1 MAKIVKEW
9 SKGSISIAVEIGRDD
24 MNRDGTHVHIYKRGR
39 RTDSRIPGKNR
50 DLDELIFYLIWMPV
64 IWIRQRIC
72 TISTYLKLKHFAMR

>member
-50 DLDELIFYLIWMPV
+50 DLDELIFYLLSVWV
-64 IWIRQRIC
+64 ETTSLEQQGCQKRN
-72 TISTYLKLKHFAMR
+72 